1 MGFIYPWMLWGLVGL
16 VPLVIAWSLLRAR
29 RDVLMERF
37 AVRETWPVL
46 NRTVSQNAR
55 FHKGVILLLALIFS
69 IVAAARPY
77 WGAREREVQARG
89 VNVIFAVDVSRSM
102 AATDILPDRL
112 TSAKRVV
119 RQVLP
124 ELPGNRV
131 GLIPFAGEAF
141 LQCPLTTDYSIIQ
154 DVLQRLD
161 FDAVSYQG
169 TSIPE
174 VITTAANAF
183 ERSGSGNRALVIL
196 TDGEDHSEEI
206 VKAAQ
211 KAAELN
217 IRIYAL
223 GIGTAEGAPLRMKD
237 GSFKEDQAG
246 IKVLSRLNEQV
257 LRDLAD
263 KTGGRAYIAGDN
275 GVLDPTPLIADL
287 QGLSKDDLGVSK
299 RVVRE
304 ERFQWP
310 LGLAVLCLLIEPLI
324 RERRSSSIRKQSKA
338 PRPGTA

>member
-131 GLIPFAGEAF
+131 GLIPLRGRGVPPVPADHRLQHHPGRPAAARLRRCFLPGDEHPRGHHHRGERPSSVRA
-141 LQCPLTTDYSIIQ
+141 
-154 DVLQRLD
+154 
-161 FDAVSYQG
+161 AA
-169 TSIPE
+169 
-174 VITTAANAF
+174 TA
-183 ERSGSGNRALVIL
+183 RS
-196 TDGEDHSEEI
+196 
-206 VKAAQ
+206 
-211 KAAELN
+211 
-217 IRIYAL
+217 
-223 GIGTAEGAPLRMKD
+223 
-237 GSFKEDQAG
+237 
-246 IKVLSRLNEQV
+246 
-257 LRDLAD
+257 
-263 KTGGRAYIAGDN
+263 
-275 GVLDPTPLIADL
+275 
-287 QGLSKDDLGVSK
+287 
-299 RVVRE
+299 
-304 ERFQWP
+304 
-310 LGLAVLCLLIEPLI
+310 
-324 RERRSSSIRKQSKA
+324 
-338 PRPGTA
+338 